1 MALTDEQQ
9 AELEKSLSE
18 VRSEL
23 EALKKEKSEAKKEVD
38 EDAGKKLPE
47 ESPEKAKINR
57 DYAKSIQD
65 CLNRIEAIEKRLG
78 ATQGESLDDD
88 IYPVLKV

>member
-18 VRSEL
+18 AKAEL
-23 EALKKEKSEAKKEVD
+23 EALKKEKSTAKKEAD
-38 EDAGKKLPE
+38 EEAGTKLPE
-47 ESPEKAKINR
+47 ESPEKAQINK

-65 CLNRIEAIEKRLG
+65 ALNRIEAIEKRLG
-78 ATQGESLDDD
+78 TTVEEDD
-88 IYPVLKV
+88 IFPVLKVD